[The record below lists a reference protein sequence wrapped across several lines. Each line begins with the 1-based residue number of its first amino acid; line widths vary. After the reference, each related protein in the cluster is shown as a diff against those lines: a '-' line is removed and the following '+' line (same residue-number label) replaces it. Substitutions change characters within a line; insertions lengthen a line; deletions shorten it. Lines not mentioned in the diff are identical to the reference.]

1 MNFGHILRDMKHYFL
16 FIRLTLPHALQYHN
30 NKIHPFKENLL
41 SVDDRR
47 CSIFYIAD
55 NIR

>member
-47 CSIFYIAD
+47 CSIFNIAD